1 MKASRIRRIGLLA
14 LAASWAT
21 MALYAADAPPPYE
34 EIVAMA
40 QKAGEATPSL
50 FAYRLVLRYS
60 AQEAL
65 GDQEEAYRLVSEVDV
80 AIRFGT
86 SPQEAG
92 LMVRR
97 MSIVAAKRGMVA
109 EGMARL
115 MREESMRARFP
126 GKGFGGPERGA
137 GLIGPG
143 LGRLSWSTG
152 SAAGGLSVIGPDSQP
167 PGTSGIG
174 GSGPPI
180 GARSGKSG
188 GSN

>member
-1 MKASRIRRIGLLA
+1 MKTSRIRRTGLLA
-14 LAASWAT
+14 LIASWAAT
-21 MALYAADAPPPYE
+21 AAFAADAPPPYE

-40 QKAGEATPSL
+40 QKAGEATPSQ

-60 AQEAL
+60 SKDAL
-65 GDQEEAYRLVSEVDV
+65 ANQDETYSLVSEADM

-97 MSIVAAKRGMVA
+97 ISIIAERQGMVA

-115 MREESMRARFP
+115 MHEESMRARFP
-126 GKGFGGPERGA
+126 GNGFGGPERGA
-137 GLIGPG
+137 GFIGPG

-152 SAAGGLSVIGPDSQP
+152 SAAGGLSGIGPASQT
-167 PGTSGIG
+167 PGASGMG
-174 GSGPPI
+174 GSGSPT
-180 GARSGKSG
+180 GAGSGKNG
-188 GSN
+188 GSH